1 MDGSLFANYVAN
13 LVEQINKGALPNID
27 DSYTYICKAKCN
39 QVKTTAEQDFDLHF
53 MQALKLPCA
62 ESTLNAAYEQALKA
76 AKDYYDEYA
85 IGEEKL
91 KNTTKQELEKLL
103 QEKRDTKVELN
114 NSSTKSVIV
123 KFIEDQYKPL
133 ERKLLL
139 KEIKTIPALE
149 QEFNNFIG
157 TLQNNGLVGAETI
170 KT

>member
-1 MDGSLFANYVAN
+1 
-13 LVEQINKGALPNID
+13 
-27 DSYTYICKAKCN
+27 
-39 QVKTTAEQDFDLHF
+39 

-123 KFIEDQYKPL
+123 KFIED
-133 ERKLLL
+133 
-139 KEIKTIPALE
+139 
-149 QEFNNFIG
+149 
-157 TLQNNGLVGAETI
+157 
-170 KT
+170 